1 MELVIIIVL
10 GFLLDLL
17 MGDPEWI
24 PHPVVL
30 IGKLISGMEKI
41 LRKIFPDTEEGCT
54 IAGVIL
60 TLVVTGLGFTVPM
73 FLLIAAGTISPWL
86 VCALEVFWCGQIF
99 AAKSLKQASLRVYEP
114 IVNGDLE
121 GARKYL
127 SWIVG
132 RDTGDLDFR
141 QITKAT
147 VETVAENTSDGVIA
161 PMFYMMIGGIPLG
174 FFYKAGNTLDSMVG
188 YKNEKYLYFGRCSAY
203 FDDILN
209 FIPARIT
216 GLAMVAAAYLTG
228 LDGKTAWKTFRRD
241 RKNHSSPNAAH
252 PESAC
257 AGALNVQL
265 AGDAYYFGELYKKKT
280 IGDDIRPI
288 EPDDILKTNRLMMA
302 ASILTLACFAGI
314 RILIVMLIL
323 K

>member
-86 VCALEVFWCGQIF
+86 VCALEVFWCCQIF